1 VSTIEAP
8 QNDLW
13 FLASEPAPA
22 VADAS
27 SAAAATDKVPR
38 SNLVT
43 AGLTVTMAVVVVVLV
58 LVFVAL
64 MTSLL
69 R

>member
-1 VSTIEAP
+1 MP

-13 FLASEPAPA
+13 FLAAEPAP
-22 VADAS
+22 VAEESVPAPGEDS
-27 SAAAATDKVPR
+27 PR
-38 SNLVT
+38 SSMLT
-43 AGLTVTMAVVVVVLV
+43 AGLTIGMAVVVVILV
-58 LVFVAL
+58 LVFVQL